1 MRISPLRLAPLAVV
15 SLLALAAC
23 SPGDAA
29 GFDDA
34 GATAQVTDGAT
45 TSPAADGED
54 DADPASNDS
63 TTGSGEGSGE
73 GSGGGSGRPGV
84 DFPDPDDVIADATFT
99 VPGTEDKKVRIG
111 VESVVVSGR
120 TTELRLV
127 MTPEFDDGGQPASF
141 YDATGEAPALTLI
154 DRENLKEYSVLEAD
168 GGGRWYRSDPVFTT
182 ALPGQSVGYQAFFAA
197 PEDDI
202 TAVDVK
208 LADSMPVFEDV
219 PLTFED

>member
-34 GATAQVTDGAT
+34 GATAQVTDAT

-63 TTGSGEGSGE
+63 TTGSGE

-182 ALPGQSVGYQAFFAA
+182 ALPGRSVGYQAFFAA

>member
-1 MRISPLRLAPLAVV
+1 MRISPARLAPLAVV

-34 GATAQVTDGAT
+34 APTPTVTDEAT

-54 DADPASNDS
+54 QGSNEGAGEDS
-63 TTGSGEGSGE
+63 GT
-73 GSGGGSGRPGV
+73 PGV

-111 VESVVVSGR
+111 VESIVVSGP

-127 MTPEFDDGGQPASF
+127 MTPEFDDGGRPASF
-141 YDATGEAPALTLI
+141 YDATGEAPSLTLI
-154 DRENLKEYSVLEAD
+154 DRENLKEYRVVEAD
-168 GGGRWYRSDPVFTT
+168 GGGRWFRSDPVFTT

-202 TAVDVK
+202 TTVDVK
-208 LADSMPVFEDV
+208 LAESMPVFEDV